1 MKIGAMVE
9 SFRAGLVGGLE
20 AAAEV
25 GADGVQIYATSGE
38 MHPDNMNAAAR
49 KELRKRLADL
59 GLELAAL
66 CGDFGGHGFQDAAE
80 NVKRVEDSKHVMDLA
95 LDLGCKVVTT
105 HIGVV
110 PQDASNP
117 RYAVM
122 AKACE
127 AMGRHGQSSGATFA
141 IETGPENAQVLR
153 AFLDHILCGI
163 QSCGTPKS
171 SWGCSG
177 GGAKPGH
184 PQADLGV
191 PQEGVPQEVP
201 GIGVNFDPANLVMVQ
216 CEDIPKAVGLLGK
229 YIVHTHAKD
238 GQNLCKITG
247 EQLYNG
253 ADVPPNFKPW
263 ECIKEVPLGEGQ
275 VPWPQY
281 IAALK
286 AAKFDGYLTIEREV
300 GEDPRHD
307 IAKAIGFLKS
317 LL

>member
-38 MHPDNMNAAAR
+38 MHPDNMKAPAR

-110 PQDASNP
+110 PQNASSP

-153 AFLDHILCGI
+153 AFLDHIGVM
-163 QSCGTPKS
+163 
-171 SWGCSG
+171 
-177 GGAKPGH
+177 PGM
-184 PQADLGV
+184 
-191 PQEGVPQEVP
+191 
-201 GIGVNFDPANLVMVQ
+201 GVNFDPANLVMVQ

-238 GQNLCKITG
+238 GLNLGKITG
-247 EQLYNG
+247 DQLYNG
-253 ADVPPNFKPW
+253 AHVPPGFKPW
-263 ECIKEVPLGEGQ
+263 EFIKEVPLGEGQ

-300 GEDPRHD
+300 GDDP
-307 IAKAIGFLKS
+307 
-317 LL
+317 